1 MNILVAAVLYPC
13 IMHKTNIFFF
23 IASIVI
29 HLMLL
34 TIISQH
40 WPRNHTEM
48 KERKTIRLTLRKP
61 TKAPL
66 KKEEEDFKG
75 QIVELP
81 DPIEE
86 KKPEKAKYLANKAQT
101 VEKETKTERFKVNP
115 EIISDKFSKDD
126 IMKQEDVMDL
136 RIEEHSSGAKVG
148 NNKFRPDRDGNM
160 ANLPSKFRLTN
171 KDGFQKPTRASSS
184 FAQQAGAPN
193 NDLLDEETAERLQ
206 LNAQAYPY
214 AGYMN
219 QIRRMVN
226 FYWTQN
232 IHNADGPFHKFKYQT
247 GVTVIITKDG
257 IVKVCKIVQ
266 ESGSTEL
273 DDAVVQ
279 AFYATET
286 LPRPPDSLL
295 KGKDELRLPD
305 FIFQVNLSAPQQQYS
320 GVDPR
325 SNVQFPGML
334 KIPR

>member
-1 MNILVAAVLYPC
+1 MSAVCYYPC
-13 IMHKTNIFFF
+13 IMHKTNVFFL

-34 TIISQH
+34 MVVSHYWPEHQTSQ
-40 WPRNHTEM
+40 

-61 TKAPL
+61 TKPPPQ
-66 KKEEEDFKG
+66 KEEKFVG

-86 KKPEKAKYLANKAQT
+86 KKPEKAKYLANKAHT
-101 VEKETKTERFKVNP
+101 VEKETKTELYKVNP

-126 IMKQEDVMDL
+126 IMKKEDVMDL

-148 NNKFRPDRDGNM
+148 NNRFRPDRDGNL
-160 ANLPSKFRLTN
+160 ANLPSKYRLTN
-171 KDGFQKPTRASSS
+171 KDGFQKPTKSSS
-184 FAQQAGAPN
+184 SIAQQAGAPN
-193 NDLLDEETAERLQ
+193 NDLLDEESAERLQ
-206 LNAQAYPY
+206 LNANAYPY

-232 IHNADGPFHKFKYQT
+232 IHNADGPFHKLKYQT

-257 IVKVCKIVQ
+257 IIKQCKIVQ
-266 ESGSTEL
+266 DSGSNEL

-279 AFYATET
+279 AFYSTEP
-286 LPRPPDSLL
+286 LPRPPESLL

-305 FIFQVNLSAPQQQYS
+305 FVFQVNLSAPQQQYS

-334 KIPR
+334 KVPR

>member
-1 MNILVAAVLYPC
+1 MLYPC

-34 TIISQH
+34 SIISQH
-40 WPRNHTEM
+40 WPEHHIAK
-48 KERKTIRLTLRKP
+48 KERKSVRLTLKKKIKP
-61 TKAPL
+61 PP
-66 KKEEEDFKG
+66 KKEEKFKG

-86 KKPEKAKYLANKAQT
+86 KKPDDAKYLANKSHK
-101 VEKETKTERFKVNP
+101 VEKETKTDRYKVNP
-115 EIISDKFSKDD
+115 EIISDRFSKDD
-126 IMKQEDVMDL
+126 VMKKEDVIDL

-148 NNKFRPDRDGNM
+148 NNRFRPEKDGNF
-160 ANLPSKFRLTN
+160 ANLPNKFRLTN
-171 KDGFQKPTRASSS
+171 KDGFQRPTKSSS
-184 FAQQAGAPN
+184 SYSQQAGAPN
-193 NDLLDEETAERLQ
+193 NDLIDEETAERLQ

-232 IHNADGPFHKFKYQT
+232 INNADGPFHKLKYQT
-247 GVTVIITKDG
+247 GVTVVITKDG
-257 IVKVCKIVQ
+257 VLKQCKIIQ
-266 ESGSTEL
+266 ESGSKEF
-273 DDAVVQ
+273 DDAVVL
-279 AFYATET
+279 AFESTEP

-305 FIFQVNLSAPQQQYS
+305 FIFQVNLSVPQQQYS

-334 KIPR
+334 KVPR